1 MAAQISLPIFPLPDL
16 AFFPHTMLPLHIF
29 EARYRAMITDCLARD
44 KRLAVVGLRPGY
56 EASYEGK
63 PAVYEITGVGRIVR
77 WERLP
82 TGRYNLLL
90 RGEERARI
98 ERELPADTLY
108 RMAAATVLRETGGA
122 GAAVPALV
130 GRVKARCRQILSA
143 VGRSG
148 ADLQATVEEV
158 EQPGQLCDQVA
169 SALIP
174 TPTTRQALLEE
185 LDVERR
191 LDRLA
196 AALDDLLSQLTGEG
210 GRA

>member
-1 MAAQISLPIFPLPDL
+1 MAGQISLPIFPLPDL

-29 EARYRAMITDCLARD
+29 EARYRALVTDCLARD
-44 KRLAVVGLRPGY
+44 KRLAVVGLKPGY
-56 EASYEGK
+56 EAGYEGK
-63 PAVYEITGVGRIVR
+63 PAVYEITGFGRIVR

-90 RGEERARI
+90 RGEGRARI

-108 RMAAATVLRETGGA
+108 RLAAATTLRETGGA
-122 GAAVPALV
+122 GPAVPALLR
-130 GRVKARCRQILSA
+130 RVKGRCRQILSA

-148 ADLQATVEEV
+148 TDLQATVEALD
-158 EQPGQLCDQVA
+158 QPGELCDQVA
-169 SALIP
+169 SALVP
-174 TPTTRQALLEE
+174 TPATRQALLEE

-196 AALDDLLSQLTGEG
+196 TALDDLLSQLTGEG